1 MGAIVTKKQ
10 SNMSWT
16 ITWKAAGRYPI
27 VADRIYATLAD
38 AQAYVDDTSATASAV
53 PGLVISVVNDPIEKN
68 NGIYYVSKIAN
79 TEDAEKS
86 GFPISAKGELVKAE
100 HGQKTVDLLLK
111 IEDYGDLTLS
121 KQHSKI
127 FL

>member
-1 MGAIVTKKQ
+1 MATMTINPTVNQTNK
-10 SNMSWT
+10 SWNL
-16 ITWKAAGRYPI
+16 TWKAAGRYPI
-27 VADRIYATLAD
+27 VADRIYSTLAQ

-86 GFPISAKGELVKAE
+86 GFWFVCGWY
-100 HGQKTVDLLLK
+100 KTKSFWLLW
-111 IEDYGDLTLS
+111 
-121 KQHSKI
+121 
-127 FL
+127 